1 MRSGQSGTLTGRLY
15 RAQMPVKRAARAT
28 MTTRL
33 SPILREDI
41 EMKPGSGCFAE
52 HGRRMLPAPPGVQ
65 APGRRVCCKFSPACA
80 TSRKNAGDAAAAAL

>member
-52 HGRRMLPAPPGVQ
+52 HGAAHATPHPPGCTG
-65 APGRRVCCKFSPACA
+65 AGPA
-80 TSRKNAGDAAAAAL
+80 GLLQV